1 MEAIEL
7 LQRSLEQSQSLLD
20 RTLDGLAQEES
31 TWSPGPE
38 CNSIAFILW
47 HMTRAEDFFVL
58 RLIQRETEL
67 YEAEGW
73 RERLSTPANESGF
86 EYTTEQLQAWPA
98 PKLEVLRE
106 YANAVRAKTL
116 AFVRSASTESLSEL
130 VRPDRPPDTVGII
143 LGRISTEIALHVGQ
157 IAYLRG
163 IQRGLDK

>member
-1 MEAIEL
+1 MEATEL
-7 LQRSLEQSQSLLD
+7 IQRSLEQSQSLLH
-20 RTLDGLAQEES
+20 RTLDGLTQEES
-31 TWSPGPE
+31 TWSLGPE

-58 RLIQRETEL
+58 RLIQREAEF

-73 RERLSTPANESGF
+73 RDRLGTPANESGF
-86 EYTTEQLQAWPA
+86 GYTAEQLQAWPA

-106 YANAVRAKTL
+106 YASSVRVKTL
-116 AFVRSASTESLSEL
+116 ALVRSATAESLSEL
-130 VRPDRPPDTVGII
+130 VRPERPPDTVGIV